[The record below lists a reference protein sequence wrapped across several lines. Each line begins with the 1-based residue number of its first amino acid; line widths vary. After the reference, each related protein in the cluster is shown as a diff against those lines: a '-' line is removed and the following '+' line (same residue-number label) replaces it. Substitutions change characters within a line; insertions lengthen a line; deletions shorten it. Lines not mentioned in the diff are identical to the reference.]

1 MNSTNIEVDSGA
13 IKILLWIAACVI
25 FPPILAFFIGWY
37 TVIFCLWVIRFFVTM
52 FFTALYTDP
61 SVGYTSSPSFST
73 NFYDPDK
80 KYTLL

>member
-1 MNSTNIEVDSGA
+1 MSSINIDSGA
-13 IKILLWIAACVI
+13 VKILLGIAACVI

-37 TVIFCLWVIRFFVTM
+37 AIIFCLWVIRFFVTM

-61 SVGYTSSPSFST
+61 SVGCTSSSSFST

-80 KYTLL
+80 K